1 MNVLENYSLNKLNSF
16 KVGASA
22 KQFISLKTEE
32 EVIEFS
38 KIFDHRTTRLQI
50 LGGGTNTLFVHD
62 FDGLVVHMQ
71 LKGIQ
76 IFGLDKTNVVIR
88 AAAGENWDDLVVYSI
103 EKATLNVFCLSKFEK
118 KKLSL
123 ISGLLGS
130 GKLILHPWHSW
141 WSRSPKYWRLWC
153 GAERCLVQGQL
164 GWLILFH
171 GRFCN

>member
-88 AAAGENWDDLVVYSI
+88 AAAGENWDGLVVYSI
-103 EKATLNVFCLSKFEK
+103 EKATLNVFRFFSLCKFEK
-118 KKLSL
+118 KSFFIDVRATGVWKTYPSSL
-123 ISGLLGS
+123 AQLVEPQP
-130 GKLILHPWHSW
+130 KILAPLV
-141 WSRSPKYWRLWC
+141 WS
-153 GAERCLVQGQL
+153 
-164 GWLILFH
+164 
-171 GRFCN
+171 

>member
-1 MNVLENYSLNKLNSF
+1 MNILENYSLNKLNSF
-16 KVGASA
+16 KVGATA

-50 LGGGTNTLFVHD
+50 LGGGTNTLFVND

-76 IFGLDKTNVVIR
+76 IVGQDQTNVVIR
-88 AAAGENWDDLVVYSI
+88 AAAGEIWDDLVVYSI
-103 EKATLNVFCLSKFEK
+103 EKATLNVFRFLACANSKKSF
-118 KKLSL
+118 SL
-123 ISGLLGS
+123 MPGLLGS
-130 GKLILHPWHSW
+130 GKLILHPWHCW
-141 WSRSPKYWRLWC
+141 WSSSPKYWRLWC
-153 GAERCLVQGQL
+153 RAEKCLVPGQL

-171 GRFCN
+171 G

>member
-16 KVGASA
+16 KGGASA

-103 EKATLNVFCLSKFEK
+103 EKATLNVFRFFSLCKFEK
-118 KKLSL
+118 KSFFIDVRATGVWKTYPSSL
-123 ISGLLGS
+123 AQLVEPQP
-130 GKLILHPWHSW
+130 KILAPLV
-141 WSRSPKYWRLWC
+141 WS
-153 GAERCLVQGQL
+153 
-164 GWLILFH
+164 
-171 GRFCN
+171 